1 MPAADA
7 TSGFEAFFAR
17 EIEPLLGKYE
27 IERQREW
34 KRVRRRAA
42 KILAVAVIFLIAFM
56 VGTSTGLYSSFL
68 LVVGLLF
75 VYGAALSVTSGGE
88 QWHMR
93 VRDAFS
99 AQIFGH
105 FGFTWAAK
113 PPEDFLIPFQR
124 ANILPRHDSH
134 VLVEHVSGRV
144 GDVDLELAEG
154 RFVRRQG
161 GRDGSR
167 DVTVFMGLLVRFDF
181 PKNFSG
187 RTVIQARSGGF
198 SSEHTHAGERV
209 HLESATFEKAFRV
222 FSTDQVEVRYLLT
235 PVFMERLLALRKR
248 APGGLQAAFVDG
260 HFWLAFD
267 AQCDLFLRP
276 VFWSDLRETGRFK
289 ELVAD
294 IRLIGDIAG
303 ALNLETR
310 TRI

>member
-7 TSGFEAFFAR
+7 TSGFDAFFAR

-56 VGTSTGLYSSFL
+56 IGTSTGLYSSFL

-75 VYGAALSVTSGGE
+75 AYGAALSVTSGGE

-124 ANILPRHDSH
+124 ANILPRHDRHS
-134 VLVEHVSGRV
+134 LVEHVSGRV
-144 GDVDLELAEG
+144 GDVDFELAEAH
-154 RFVRRQG
+154 FVRRRS
-161 GRDGSR
+161 GRSGSSN
-167 DVTVFMGLLVRFDF
+167 VTVFMGLLVQFDF

-187 RTVIQARSGGF
+187 RTVIQDRSGGF
-198 SSEHTHAGERV
+198 NSEHPQAGARV
-209 HLESATFEKAFRV
+209 HLESAMFEKAFRI

-235 PVFMERLLALRKR
+235 PAFMERLLALRKR

-267 AQCDLFLRP
+267 AQCGLFLRP
-276 VFWSDLRETGRFK
+276 DFWSDLRQTGRFE
-289 ELVAD
+289 ELLDD
-294 IRLIGDIAG
+294 IRLIRDIAET
-303 ALNLETR
+303 LNLATQTR
-310 TRI
+310 V